1 MDNKIKAVFA
11 VNPKNEDIA
20 FEKIVSNNVK
30 EDEPIFYIDNEIMLQ
45 NPFDTEENR
54 AMLYAKTIESCER
67 QIQSLKSENEML
79 REALNKIYSIEVK
92 MSDEIDYKRSLE
104 LESVE
109 VEKIITQTLKELE

>member
-67 QIQSLKSENEML
+67 QIQSLKAEKEKL
-79 REALNKIYSIEVK
+79 RKILSDLVEDIDTPYKLGLGRKPNPLWANLNKA
-92 MSDEIDYKRSLE
+92 R
-104 LESVE
+104 
-109 VEKIITQTLKELE
+109 QTLKELK